1 MAETPSSQGWR
12 GASGQER
19 EDGVPKERLELSRA
33 YAHGA
38 LNTAC
43 LPIPPLRQGWR
54 PIEPLWR
61 ICCYVNLTTSSENTR
76 KAADVPIVKLK
87 SVCSLAR
94 RIVNK
99 EFNEPQLR
107 H

>member
-1 MAETPSSQGWR
+1 MWR
-12 GASGQER
+12 GTCGQEG

-61 ICCYVNLTTSSENTR
+61 VYLYVNLTTSSENTR
-76 KAADVPIVKLK
+76 KAAAVPIVKLK
-87 SVCSLAR
+87 SVRSMPR
-94 RIVNK
+94 RVVNTESAPPK
-99 EFNEPQLR
+99 ILPRPAPLD
-107 H
+107 